1 MEKGTK
7 EIAIRHRERQEKK
20 KKAFAF
26 MMSVLFLVVII
37 LSMVL
42 ITLVTPLFN
51 VRKVKVTGNYW
62 VTESDV
68 KNSLGL
74 NEEEKIFTIDKR
86 LFKKRVETLPY
97 VKEAKISRAL
107 PGTVKIEVVEAD
119 VCGYIMSDKNAV
131 LFDRDGEVINV
142 TYEIPTKVPE
152 ILGVKVTKSV
162 IGKKI
167 NIDYAEKFDIIVMY
181 AAAID
186 KIGIQEKIDMI
197 DVSDSASVTGI
208 YEGRYDIFF
217 GDSADLD
224 YKLALMMEAIL
235 DNAENEMGTLDLR
248 IPGKVYLNT
257 DRTFVRPSVY
267 APEEEKIEE
276 SESEESE
283 EEVSSEEESGGE
295 NV

>member
-7 EIAIRHRERQEKK
+7 EIAIRHRKRQEKK
-20 KKAFAF
+20 KRAFAF
-26 MMSVLFLVVII
+26 MMSVLFLIVII

-51 VRKVKVTGNYW
+51 VRKIKVTGNSW
-62 VTESDV
+62 VTESDIQ
-68 KNSLGL
+68 NSLGL
-74 NEEEKIFTIDKR
+74 DKEEKIFSIDKK
-86 LFKKRVETLPY
+86 LIKKRVETLPY
-97 VKEAKISRAL
+97 VKEAKVSRTL
-107 PGTVKIEVVEAD
+107 PGTVNIKVSEAD

-162 IGKKI
+162 IGEKI

-181 AAAID
+181 ATAID

-208 YEGRYDIFF
+208 YDGRYDIFF

-224 YKLALMMEAIL
+224 YKIALMMEAIS

-267 APEEEKIEE
+267 APEEEETEEE
-276 SESEESE
+276 STPDE
-283 EEVSSEEESGGE
+283 EENLSEEESGGE